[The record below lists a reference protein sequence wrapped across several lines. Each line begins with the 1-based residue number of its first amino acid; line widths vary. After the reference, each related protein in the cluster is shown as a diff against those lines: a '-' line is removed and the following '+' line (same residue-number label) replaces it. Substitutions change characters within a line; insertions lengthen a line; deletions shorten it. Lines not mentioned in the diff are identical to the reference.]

1 MPEATRKPREWTI
14 KDIPAAGEMEAYL
27 TRIRDVKSA
36 FPNIAGFPELPED
49 MSRLTF
55 EAANDIERVLL
66 LVYGF
71 LVDLEKSRVY
81 SGELQSGGF

>member
-1 MPEATRKPREWTI
+1 
-14 KDIPAAGEMEAYL
+14 
-27 TRIRDVKSA
+27 
-36 FPNIAGFPELPED
+36 

-71 LVDLEKSRVY
+71 LVGLEKSRVY

>member
-1 MPEATRKPREWTI
+1 MTGATRKPRAWTME
-14 KDIPAAGEMEAYL
+14 DIPAAGEMEAYL

-36 FPNIAGFPELPED
+36 FPNIAGLPELPED

-55 EAANDIERVLL
+55 EAANNIERVLL
-66 LVYGF
+66 LVYDVLG
-71 LVDLEKSRVY
+71 DLEKSRVY